1 MMAKANLGD
10 IVGGW
15 AFFLGVV
22 LAIIAGLFPSVGT
35 PTIMTVLVIA
45 GLIVGFLNV
54 GVKEVTMFLFS
65 GLVLVLISSAGIG
78 LMASVPYVNGI
89 LTALLAI
96 FIPATVVVAV
106 KNVFS
111 LAKK

>member
-1 MMAKANLGD
+1 MAKASLGD
-10 IVGGW
+10 VVGGW
-15 AFFLGVV
+15 AFLIGVL
-22 LAIIAGLFPSVGT
+22 LAIVAGLFPAVET
-35 PTIMTVLVIA
+35 PAVMTALVVA

-54 GVKEVTMFLFS
+54 GDKEVTQFLFS
-65 GLVLVLISSAGIG
+65 GLVLVLISSAGAA
-78 LMASVPYVNGI
+78 LLSNVPYVSGI

-111 LAKK
+111 LAKR